1 MSLDIPNEHRNEIGF
16 KLYETLS
23 SKVSIENKPSDPE
36 EKEKE

>member
-16 KLYETLS
+16 QLYETLS
-23 SKVSIENKPSDPE
+23 SKIPIENRPAASE